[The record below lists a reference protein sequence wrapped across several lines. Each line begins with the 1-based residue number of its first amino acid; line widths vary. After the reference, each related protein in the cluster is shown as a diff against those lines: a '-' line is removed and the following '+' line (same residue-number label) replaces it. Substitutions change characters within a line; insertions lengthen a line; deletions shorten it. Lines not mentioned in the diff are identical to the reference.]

1 MSWLPTLWLVPAAVR
16 HDGAEC
22 ITFVLKGTCMK
33 VWTRAISRAIACLLV
48 VGASA
53 AAHAQDDYPSKAVR
67 IVVPF
72 AAGGSTDV
80 VARILADKLALEFK
94 QPFVIDNR
102 AGAGGNIG
110 ADSVAKAAPDG
121 YTLLMGTTGVL
132 AINSYL
138 YKNMSYEAARDF
150 APVSYTSLITNI
162 LVVKQE
168 QPIRNVAELVALAK
182 SKPGSLSFASS
193 GAGSSTHLSG
203 ELFKAM
209 AGVDI
214 MHVPYKGSSQA
225 LTDVVSGQVTMLFD
239 NAPSSMGFIQGGKLR
254 PLAVTSSKRM
264 PGLPDVPTVDEAGV
278 KGYESLSWSG
288 IVAPAATPQPVIMKL
303 NQAIDRILKMDDVK
317 KKLAGLGVDPV
328 GGPPEAFARHIRVE
342 SDKWGKLVKSA
353 GITLN

>member
-1 MSWLPTLWLVPAAVR
+1 
-16 HDGAEC
+16 
-22 ITFVLKGTCMK
+22 MK
-33 VWTRAISRAIACLLV
+33 VWTRSLTKVLACTMLAA
-48 VGASA
+48 GA
-53 AAHAQDDYPSKAVR
+53 AAAQAQDDYPNKPVR
-67 IVVPF
+67 IIVPF

-94 QPFVIDNR
+94 QPFVVDNR
-102 AGAGGNIG
+102 AGASGNIG
-110 ADSVAKAAPDG
+110 ADAVAKAPADG

-138 YKNMSYEAARDF
+138 YKNMSYDAAKDF
-150 APVSYTSLITNI
+150 TPVSYTSLITNI

-168 QPIRNVAELVALAK
+168 QPYRNVSELLAAAK
-182 SKPGSLSFASS
+182 NQPGTLSFASS

-203 ELFKAM
+203 ELFKSM
-209 AGVDI
+209 AGVNI

-254 PLAVTSSKRM
+254 ALAVTSTKRM
-264 PGLPDVPTVDEAGV
+264 PNLPDVPTLDEAGV

-288 IVAPAATPQPVIMKL
+288 IVAPAATPQPIILKL
-303 NQAIDRILKMDDVK
+303 NRAIDRILKTDEVRN
-317 KKLAGLGVDPV
+317 KLAGLGVDPV
-328 GGPPEAFARHIRVE
+328 GGPPEAFAKHIRIE
-342 SDKWGKLVKSA
+342 SDKWGKLIKTA